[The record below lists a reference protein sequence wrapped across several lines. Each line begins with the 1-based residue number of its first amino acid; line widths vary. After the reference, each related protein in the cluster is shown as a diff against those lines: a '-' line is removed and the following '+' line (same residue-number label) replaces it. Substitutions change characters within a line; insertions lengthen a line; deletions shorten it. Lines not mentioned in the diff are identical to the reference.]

1 MSWVIRTIAEEEIV
15 PVIDLWTRAG
25 LVVPH
30 NDPARDI
37 AFARAVPNAEV
48 LVVLPSPGERPI
60 AAGMVGHDGHR
71 GWVYYVGVDPD
82 RVGAGLGRVLMEAC
96 EAWLG
101 ARGVPK
107 AQLMIRDTNTKV
119 RDFYAAIGWTE
130 EPRIV
135 MSKRLTEEPP
145 IGLGCP
151 EAHVTSLEMAAR
163 PTRVAAHPPSNI
175 RISLLRADPPTLP
188 FYRFLYSEVGG
199 DWTWVSRRLMPDDE
213 LRAIIEDPL
222 VEVYVLYLNGAPAG
236 YGEVDR
242 RSGFDKVELAYFGLM
257 PHAIGRGVGRYF
269 IDAMVDLCWTGE
281 TTRIWVH
288 TCDLD
293 HPRALRMYQKAGFS
307 PFEQYTETLPDP
319 RLAGLP
325 LPRRDHPDGPVV
337 PMRPNTVTPLRPTH

>member
-1 MSWVIRTIAEEEIV
+1 MSWIVRPATEEDVV

-48 LVVLPSPGERPI
+48 LVMVPRIGERPI

-82 RVGAGLGRVLMEAC
+82 HAGTGLGRALMEAC

-101 ARGVPK
+101 ERGVPK
-107 AQLMIRDTNTKV
+107 AQLMIRDTNTTV
-119 RDFYAAIGWTE
+119 RDFYKAIGWQE

-135 MSKRLTEEPP
+135 MSKWLKDQPP
-145 IGLGCP
+145 IGLGGP
-151 EAHVTSLEMAAR
+151 ETTVTSLEMAAR
-163 PTRVAAHPPSNI
+163 PTPVAGHPPANL
-175 RISLLRADPPTLP
+175 RVSLLRADPPTLP
-188 FYRFLYSEVGG
+188 FYRWLYSEVGR

-242 RSGFDKVELAYFGLM
+242 RGGFDAVELAYFGLM

-281 TTRIWVH
+281 TQRIWVH

-293 HPRALRMYQKAGFS
+293 HPRALGMYQKAGFT

-325 LPRRDHPDGPVV
+325 LPKKAHQDDQVV
-337 PMRPNTVTPLRPTH
+337 AMRPNTVTPLRPTH